1 MTHFDQEGAAVM
13 VDITD
18 KALTRRIAQAGGY
31 ISMQPETL
39 KAIAQGTIAKGDIL
53 GVARLAGLMAAKR
66 TSELIP
72 LCHPLPLS
80 AISIDFTLD
89 EACCVVEIIATC
101 KLIGQTGAEMEALSA
116 VSIAALTIYDMCKAI
131 DKTMIIGNIRLLHKS
146 GGKSG
151 TWSRMPESST
161 G

>member
-1 MTHFDQEGAAVM
+1 
-13 VDITD
+13 
-18 KALTRRIAQAGGY
+18 
-31 ISMQPETL
+31 
-39 KAIAQGTIAKGDIL
+39 
-53 GVARLAGLMAAKR
+53 MAAKR

-80 AISIDFTLD
+80 AISIDFTLN
-89 EACCVVEIIATC
+89 EAECVVEITATC

-116 VSIAALTIYDMCKAI
+116 VSIAALTIYDMCKSI

-151 TWSRMPESST
+151 TWDRMPESST